1 MVTFLDCTL
10 RDGGYYNA
18 WDFDR
23 DLVESYLQAMAALEV
38 DYVELGFRF
47 IGADGFK
54 GALAYST
61 DSYIDDL
68 QVPDGLQLG
77 VMLNASDVVN
87 YPDGIEAVLS
97 QLFVPADES
106 PVALVR
112 LACHI
117 HEFERALDAC
127 RWLKDRGYIVG
138 INLMQIA
145 DRTDAEIEA
154 IAELAEGSAVEV
166 LYFADSLGGLTPD
179 QTAHIIQRL
188 KTHWTGALGIHTHD
202 NMGNALANSMRAIEE
217 GVTWIDGTVTGMG
230 RGPGNAKTEYL
241 AIELVPHRERA
252 GNITPLLN
260 LIDRQFR
267 PMQHTY
273 GWGTNPYYYL
283 AGKYGIHPT
292 YVQQMLDDSRY
303 GAADLQAVIDHLRAE
318 GGKKFSAD
326 MLEASRQFYRGE
338 PKGTWRPSDLLEGR
352 EVLILGT
359 GPGVEKHRRAIESFV
374 RTRRPVVVA
383 LNTQANIDAD
393 LIDVRAACHPVR
405 LLADGPAHV
414 QLPQPLV
421 TPASMLP
428 EHVLEG
434 LGDKDLLDYGLTVEE
449 GAFAY
454 AETHC
459 TLPASLVVAYTL
471 AMCASGKAS
480 RILLAGFDGYPAGD
494 ARNVEMEILLHAFAD
509 SGAEVE
515 LISITPTKYP
525 LPSTS
530 VYQLTR

>member
-1 MVTFLDCTL
+1 
-10 RDGGYYNA
+10 
-18 WDFDR
+18 
-23 DLVESYLQAMAALEV
+23 
-38 DYVELGFRF
+38 
-47 IGADGFK
+47 
-54 GALAYST
+54 
-61 DSYIDDL
+61 
-68 QVPDGLQLG
+68 
-77 VMLNASDVVN
+77 
-87 YPDGIEAVLS
+87 
-97 QLFVPADES
+97 
-106 PVALVR
+106 
-112 LACHI
+112 
-117 HEFERALDAC
+117 
-127 RWLKDRGYIVG
+127 
-138 INLMQIA
+138 MQIA
-145 DRTDAEIEA
+145 DRTDEEIEA
-154 IAELAEGSAVEV
+154 IAELAEGSAVDV
-166 LYFADSLGGLTPD
+166 LYFADSLGGLSPD
-179 QTAHIIQRL
+179 QTANIIQRL
-188 KTHWTGALGIHTHD
+188 KTHWTGELGIHTHD
-202 NMGNALANSMRAIEE
+202 NMGNALANSVRAIEE

-241 AIELVPHRERA
+241 AIELAPHRERS

-338 PKGTWRPSDLLEGR
+338 PKGTWRPSDLMEGR

-359 GPGVEKHRRAIESFV
+359 GPGVEKHRRAIEVFI
-374 RTRRPVVVA
+374 RARQPVVVA

-405 LLADGPAHV
+405 LLADGPAHAR
-414 QLPQPLV
+414 LPQPLV

-428 EHVLEG
+428 EHVLDG

-449 GAFAY
+449 GTFAY
-454 AETHC
+454 ADTYC

-471 AMCASGKAS
+471 AMCASGRAS

-494 ARNVEMEILLHAFAD
+494 PRNAEMENLLHAFAE
-509 SGAEVE
+509 SGADVD
-515 LISITPTKYP
+515 LVSITPTKYT

-530 VYQLTR
+530 VYEMVR